1 MRESYINNGL
11 NDDRN
16 SMDGASDDYDNVKD
30 LRQDNN
36 LQSSTAQVKNVNESR
51 QEPLQLFAQPIR
63 PNTKSRAIRDICI
76 RLKEHK
82 WSLLAFVCG
91 VILTLAIVV
100 PVMFVKCSS
109 SEKDNQA
116 GYIFSLRFDRKST
129 HSVVF
134 LSDDNKVLSNSFT
147 KETPNLVNHP
157 EQFNTYKGT
166 IGDRCL
172 TSTSKIYF
180 EIMFSF
186 ELFKSLNST
195 TLVVEV
201 GVASREK
208 TDTEYH
214 VGQHGWSFAIHNCN
228 TVICLTA
235 NHFDA
240 NTDKEI
246 KVISSSNTA
255 GTLVS
260 GRLGFFVNMKRN
272 EFSVIDKDSSK
283 ILFTFTKLVSAD
295 QLCLTFGVYNPHLLE
310 SKLEIIY
317 SYDFTNLPLMNV
329 VA

>member
-11 NDDRN
+11 NSNRN

-30 LRQDNN
+30 LRQDNT
-36 LQSSTAQVKNVNESR
+36 LQSSTAQVKNVMKAVKNRCSY
-51 QEPLQLFAQPIR
+51 LQTQSDRIQNLGQSEIYV
-63 PNTKSRAIRDICI
+63 

-82 WSLLAFVCG
+82 WSILAFVCG

-116 GYIFSLRFDRKST
+116 GYIFSLRFDRKPT

-186 ELFKSLNST
+186 EILKSLNST
-195 TLVVEV
+195 NLVVEV
-201 GVASREK
+201 GVASRKK
-208 TDTEYH
+208 TDTEYYI
-214 VGQHGWSFAIHNCN
+214 GQHGWSFVIHNCN
-228 TVICLTA
+228 TDICLTA